1 MDLQQ
6 LQEQVDKDIKLNSD
20 NLDIESLKIPELHNK
35 YLKFHNRFTLLLKKT
50 ETDFKELY
58 KHKWEYYGGKS
69 SPEVYKENPFDL
81 KVLKSDIPT
90 YLESDKELIE
100 LEQKI
105 AYNKTIVN
113 YLEQILRSLNNRTFQ
128 IKNAIEWRK
137 FEAGV
142 L

>member
-1 MDLQQ
+1 MALED
-6 LQEQVDKDIKLNSD
+6 
-20 NLDIESLKIPELHNK
+20 
-35 YLKFHNRFTLLLKKT
+35 
-50 ETDFKELY
+50 
-58 KHKWEYYGGKS
+58 S

-81 KVLKSDIPT
+81 KVLKSDIST

-128 IKNAIEWRK
+128 IKNAIDWRK
-137 FEAGV
+137 FTSGAI
-142 L
+142 